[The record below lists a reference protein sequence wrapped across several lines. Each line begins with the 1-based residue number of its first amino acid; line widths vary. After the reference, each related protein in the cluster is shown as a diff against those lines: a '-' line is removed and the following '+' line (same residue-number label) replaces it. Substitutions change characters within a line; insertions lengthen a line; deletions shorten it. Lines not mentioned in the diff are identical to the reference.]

1 MKLIVFLNWLVIAL
15 LLSLLLGLI
24 FGGQAL

>member
-1 MKLIVFLNWLVIAL
+1 MKLIVFFNWLVIAL